1 MLYFKVF
8 LFLEI
13 LAILFYLTIATT
25 ELIKTYKERKKKGW
39 KKVWKWSVYNIDT
52 SGVAFLILLP
62 LILAIPITII
72 GYTFSIA
79 DVIITYLKT
88 K

>member
-8 LFLEI
+8 LI
-13 LAILFYLTIATT
+13 LLLLNILFYLTIATT

-39 KKVWKWSVYNIDT
+39 QKRWKWGVYNIDALGFT
-52 SGVAFLILLP
+52 FLILLP
-62 LILAIPITII
+62 LVGAVPITII
-72 GYTFSIA
+72 GYTFNLA
-79 DVIITYLKT
+79 DVLIDYLKT